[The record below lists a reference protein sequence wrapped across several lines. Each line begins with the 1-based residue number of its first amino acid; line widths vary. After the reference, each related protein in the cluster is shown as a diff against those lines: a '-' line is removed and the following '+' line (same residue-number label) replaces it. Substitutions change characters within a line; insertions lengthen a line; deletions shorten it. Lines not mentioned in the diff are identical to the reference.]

1 MAGVAPNMERSTDAR
16 RQYIYEQTVRA
27 SLIRTN
33 GQLARREKRAYSVIP
48 SPIGDCPAVWKGE
61 AWIDVADIAPVWIA
75 TQLAVQAPWALRT
88 FLGTN
93 LKQTGFA
100 ITYQRVAEGVW
111 FPATY
116 GTEFQIDA
124 LFFYKR
130 TITLNLESSGFQK
143 VTADSTIRYNDDA
156 PSILGR

>member
-1 MAGVAPNMERSTDAR
+1 M
-16 RQYIYEQTVRA
+16 
-27 SLIRTN
+27 
-33 GQLARREKRAYSVIP
+33 
-48 SPIGDCPAVWKGE
+48 GE
-61 AWIDVADIAPVWIA
+61 AWIDAAELQPVRID
-75 TQLAVQAPWALRT
+75 THLAFKIPWAVRT

-116 GTEFQIDA
+116 GTEFQIDV

-130 TITLNLESSGFQK
+130 TITMNLESTGFQK
-143 VTADSTIRYNDDA
+143 TDA
-156 PSILGR
+156 TSKIEYDLPDGTPPGK